1 MAIAGLQLDVLHK
14 VIGFL
19 AVTGWSDLLRT
30 IAGQG
35 RWLADCVHRCH
46 FNPARFTATRQRGLQ

>member
-1 MAIAGLQLDVLHK
+1 VKSFSRRRGTVSTAIAGLQLDVLHK

-35 RWLADCVHRCH
+35 R
-46 FNPARFTATRQRGLQ
+46 